1 MIKYFIFII
10 ILIIWTFS
18 FYLHF
23 IINPHQKL
31 MIALVGKE
39 HTRKFQHM
47 FDKYD
52 SDLWV
57 FGRHKKRNTRLR
69 FRYNGQIFDTFREY
83 KYEHML
89 VVYKNKPIDLILS
102 SSSVIEYRDRNETTA
117 ILWPRLKHW
126 PTSDDEAMS
135 TWRAHGGHV
144 ITFSDS

>member
-1 MIKYFIFII
+1 
-10 ILIIWTFS
+10 
-18 FYLHF
+18 
-23 IINPHQKL
+23 

-89 VVYKNKPIDLILS
+89 VVNQNLS
-102 SSSVIEYRDRNETTA
+102 SKVE
-117 ILWPRLKHW
+117 LK
-126 PTSDDEAMS
+126 
-135 TWRAHGGHV
+135 R
-144 ITFSDS
+144 